1 MSEIA
6 AVGFAMIGIQTIA
19 YRLSTHLYPTTI
31 RSSGVGWAAGAG
43 RVGGILSSLI
53 AGWLYV
59 RFQGP
64 GLFAILACV
73 VAATLVCLLGLRRHM
88 VAAQ

>member
-1 MSEIA
+1 
-6 AVGFAMIGIQTIA
+6 
-19 YRLSTHLYPTTI
+19 
-31 RSSGVGWAAGAG
+31 
-43 RVGGILSSLI
+43 VGGILSSLI
-53 AGWLYV
+53 AGCLYV

-73 VAATLVCLLGLRRHM
+73 VAATQVCLLGLRRHM